1 MTRILVAEDDPD
13 LALGLRNNLEIEGYD
28 VRVARDG
35 AEALALALE
44 WQPALLVLDLVMPKI
59 DGMRVLRELRE
70 RDSRVAVLILTARG
84 EEADKVRGLKLG
96 ADDYVTKPFGLLELL
111 ARVESLLRRARGEPT
126 RETASQL
133 LHFGDVEVDPVARRV
148 RKAGVEVAL
157 RPKEYD
163 LLLELL
169 RHRGEVRSRL
179 ELMQTVWGY
188 SSAVITRTVD
198 THMFELRRKLEADA
212 ARPRHIMTIRG
223 IGYRLDD
230 YEKADCPLNSCIQ
243 T

>member
-13 LALGLRNNLEIEGYD
+13 LALGLKNNLEIEGYD

-35 AEALALALE
+35 AEALAHALQ
-44 WQPALLVLDLVMPKI
+44 WQPALLILDLVMPKI

-70 RDSRVAVLILTARG
+70 QDSRIAVLILTARG

-111 ARVESLLRRARGEPT
+111 ARVESLLRRARGAPT
-126 RETASQL
+126 RETGSQL
-133 LHFGDVEVDPVARRV
+133 LTFGDVEVDPVARRV

-169 RHRGEVRSRL
+169 EHRGEVRSRL

-223 IGYRLDD
+223 VGYRLDD
-230 YEKADCPLNSCIQ
+230 
-243 T
+243 

>member
-13 LALGLRNNLEIEGYD
+13 LALGLKNNLEIEGYD

-35 AEALALALE
+35 AEALANALQ
-44 WQPALLVLDLVMPKI
+44 WQPALLILDLVMPKI

-70 RDSRVAVLILTARG
+70 QECRVAVLILTARG

-111 ARVESLLRRARGEPT
+111 ARVESLLRRVRGAAT
-126 RETASQL
+126 RETTSQL
-133 LHFGDVEVDPVARRV
+133 LQFGDVEVDPVARRV
-148 RKAGVEVAL
+148 RKAGVEVTL

-169 RHRGEVRSRL
+169 EHRGEVRSRL

-223 IGYRLDD
+223 VGYRLDD
-230 YEKADCPLNSCIQ
+230 
-243 T
+243 

>member
-35 AEALALALE
+35 AEALALALQ
-44 WQPALLVLDLVMPKI
+44 WQPAVLILDLVMPKM

-70 RDSRVAVLILTARG
+70 RDRRVAVLILTARG

-111 ARVESLLRRARGEPT
+111 ARVESLLRRARGEPS
-126 RETASQL
+126 RETGAQL
-133 LHFGDVEVDPVARRV
+133 LQFGDVEVDPVARRV

-223 IGYRLDD
+223 VGYRLDD
-230 YEKADCPLNSCIQ
+230 YPEKSES
-243 T
+243 

>member
-1 MTRILVAEDDPD
+1 MTRVLVAEDDPD
-13 LALGLRNNLEIEGYD
+13 LALGLKNNLEIEGYD

-35 AEALALALE
+35 AEALALALQ

-70 RDSRVAVLILTARG
+70 RDSRIAVLILTARG

-126 RETASQL
+126 REYALQL
-133 LHFGDVEVDPVARRV
+133 LQFGDVEVDPVARRV

-230 YEKADCPLNSCIQ
+230 
-243 T
+243 

>member
-1 MTRILVAEDDPD
+1 MKRVLVAEDDPD
-13 LALGLRNNLEIEGYD
+13 LALGLKNNLEIEGYE
-28 VRVARDG
+28 VRVARAGD
-35 AEALALALE
+35 EALASALQ
-44 WQPALLVLDLVMPKI
+44 WRPDLLILDLVMPKL
-59 DGMRVLRELRE
+59 DGMRVLRSLRE
-70 RDSRVAVLILTARG
+70 RDTKIAVLVLTARG

-111 ARVESLLRRARGEPT
+111 ARVESLLRRAGESKEAAT
-126 RETASQL
+126 EVLR
-133 LHFGDVEVDPVARRV
+133 FGDIEVDPVARRV
-148 RKAGVEVAL
+148 RKAGLEVAL

-179 ELMQTVWGY
+179 DLMQVVWGY

-212 ARPRHIMTIRG
+212 ARPRHIMTVRG

-230 YEKADCPLNSCIQ
+230 
-243 T
+243 

>member
-1 MTRILVAEDDPD
+1 MMRILVAEDDPD
-13 LALGLRNNLEIEGYD
+13 LALGLKNNLEIEGYE

-35 AEALALALE
+35 DEALASALQWRPE
-44 WQPALLVLDLVMPKI
+44 LLILDLVMPKL
-59 DGMRVLRELRE
+59 DGMRVLRSLRE
-70 RDSRVAVLILTARG
+70 RDTQIAVLVLTARG

-111 ARVESLLRRARGEPT
+111 ARVESLLRRT
-126 RETASQL
+126 RATTSAVTADAAL
-133 LHFGDVEVDPVARRV
+133 MRFGDVEVDPVARRV
-148 RKAGVEVAL
+148 RKAGIEVAL

-169 RHRGEVRSRL
+169 RHRGEARSRL
-179 ELMQTVWGY
+179 DLMQTVWGY

-212 ARPRHIMTIRG
+212 ARPRHIMTVRG

-230 YEKADCPLNSCIQ
+230 
-243 T
+243 

>member
-1 MTRILVAEDDPD
+1 MTRVLVAEDDPD
-13 LALGLRNNLEIEGYD
+13 LALGLKNNLEIEGYD

-35 AEALALALE
+35 AEALASALQ
-44 WQPALLVLDLVMPKI
+44 WRPALLILDLVMPKM

-70 RDSRVAVLILTARG
+70 RDTQIAVLILTARG

-111 ARVESLLRRARGEPT
+111 ARVESLLRRLRGAP
-126 RETASQL
+126 REGAGAADVL
-133 LHFGDVEVDPVARRV
+133 RFGDVEVDPVARRV
-148 RKAGVEVAL
+148 HKAGVEVAL

-169 RHRGEVRSRL
+169 RHRGQVRSRL
-179 ELMQTVWGY
+179 QLMQTVWGY

-212 ARPRHIMTIRG
+212 AQPRHITTVRG
-223 IGYRLDD
+223 VGYRLDD
-230 YEKADCPLNSCIQ
+230 
-243 T
+243 

>member
-1 MTRILVAEDDPD
+1 MKRVLVAEDDPD
-13 LALGLRNNLEIEGYD
+13 LALGLKNNLEIDGYE

-35 AEALALALE
+35 DEALASALQ
-44 WQPALLVLDLVMPKI
+44 WRPDLLILDLVMPKL
-59 DGMRVLRELRE
+59 DGMRVLRSLRE
-70 RDSRVAVLILTARG
+70 QDTRIAVLVLTARG
-84 EEADKVRGLKLG
+84 DEADKVRGLKLG

-111 ARVESLLRRARGEPT
+111 ARVESLLRRAGESKEAAT
-126 RETASQL
+126 EVFR
-133 LHFGDVEVDPVARRV
+133 FGDVEVDAVARRV
-148 RKAGVEVAL
+148 RKAGLQVAL

-179 ELMQTVWGY
+179 DLMQNVWGY

-212 ARPRHIMTIRG
+212 THPRHITTVRG

-230 YEKADCPLNSCIQ
+230 
-243 T
+243 

>member
-35 AEALALALE
+35 AEALALALQ

-70 RDSRVAVLILTARG
+70 RDSRIAVLILTARG

-111 ARVESLLRRARGEPT
+111 ARVESLLRRACGEPT
-126 RETASQL
+126 RETAAQL
-133 LHFGDVEVDPVARRV
+133 LQFGDVEVDPVARRV
-148 RKAGVEVAL
+148 RRAGVEVAL

-230 YEKADCPLNSCIQ
+230 
-243 T
+243 

>member
-1 MTRILVAEDDPD
+1 VL
-13 LALGLRNNLEIEGYD
+13 
-28 VRVARDG
+28 VARDG
-35 AEALALALE
+35 AEALASALQ
-44 WQPALLVLDLVMPKI
+44 WQPALLILDLVMPKM

-70 RDSRVAVLILTARG
+70 RNTQIAVLILTARG

-111 ARVESLLRRARGEPT
+111 ARVESLLRRARAAPT
-126 RETASQL
+126 QGPADL
-133 LHFGDVEVDPVARRV
+133 LRFGDVTVDPVARRV
-148 RKAGVEVAL
+148 HKAGLEVAL

-212 ARPRHIMTIRG
+212 ARPRHITTVRG
-223 IGYRLDD
+223 VGYRLDD
-230 YEKADCPLNSCIQ
+230 
-243 T
+243 

>member
-13 LALGLRNNLEIEGYD
+13 LALGLKNNLEIEGYE

-35 AEALALALE
+35 AEALAQALE
-44 WQPALLVLDLVMPKI
+44 WQPTLLILDLVMPKI
-59 DGMRVLRELRE
+59 EGMRVLRELRE
-70 RDSRVAVLILTARG
+70 HDTRVAVLILTARG

-111 ARVESLLRRARGEPT
+111 ARVESLLRRSRAAPT
-126 RETASQL
+126 QTAAEIL
-133 LHFGDVEVDPVARRV
+133 RFGDVEVEPVARRV
-148 RKAGVEVAL
+148 RKAGVEVTL

-169 RHRGEVRSRL
+169 RRRGEVRSRL
-179 ELMQTVWGY
+179 DLMQTVWGY

-212 ARPRHIMTIRG
+212 ANPRHIVTVRG
-223 IGYRLDD
+223 VGYRLDD
-230 YEKADCPLNSCIQ
+230 
-243 T
+243 

>member
-1 MTRILVAEDDPD
+1 MTTILVVEDEPKIAQLARDYLEHAGFGVLVAGDGHSALQAAGTRDPD
-13 LALGLRNNLEIEGYD
+13 L
-28 VRVARDG
+28 V
-35 AEALALALE
+35 
-44 WQPALLVLDLVMPKI
+44 VLDLGLPGVDGLEVMRRIRASGPTPI
-59 DGMRVLRELRE
+59 V
-70 RDSRVAVLILTARG
+70 VLTARDT
-84 EEADKVRGLKLG
+84 ELDKLLGLELG

-126 RETASQL
+126 RETAAQL

-169 RHRGEVRSRL
+169 HHRGEVRSRL

-198 THMFELRRKLEADA
+198 THMFELRRKLEVDA

-223 IGYRLDD
+223 SGYRLDD
-230 YEKADCPLNSCIQ
+230 
-243 T
+243 

>member
-1 MTRILVAEDDPD
+1 MTRVLVAEDDPD
-13 LALGLRNNLEIEGYD
+13 LALGLKNNLEIEGYE

-35 AEALALALE
+35 DEALASALQ
-44 WQPALLVLDLVMPKI
+44 WRPDLLILDLVMPKL
-59 DGMRVLRELRE
+59 DGMRVLRSLRE
-70 RDSRVAVLILTARG
+70 RDTRIAVLVLTARG

-111 ARVESLLRRARGEPT
+111 ARVESLLRRT
-126 RETASQL
+126 RATTSALTADAGTMR
-133 LHFGDVEVDPVARRV
+133 FGDVEVDPVARRV
-148 RKAGVEVAL
+148 RKAGIEVAL

-169 RHRGEVRSRL
+169 RHRGEARSRL
-179 ELMQTVWGY
+179 DLMQTVWGY

-212 ARPRHIMTIRG
+212 ARPRHITTVRG

-230 YEKADCPLNSCIQ
+230 
-243 T
+243 

>member
-35 AEALALALE
+35 AEALALALQ

-70 RDSRVAVLILTARG
+70 RNSRVAVLILTARG

-111 ARVESLLRRARGEPT
+111 ARVESLLRRARSEPT
-126 RETASQL
+126 RETGAQL
-133 LHFGDVEVDPVARRV
+133 LQFGDVEVDPVARRV

-198 THMFELRRKLEADA
+198 THMFELRRKLEGDA

-230 YEKADCPLNSCIQ
+230 
-243 T
+243 